1 MEKLTID
8 EINMLQQKITELKKQ
23 KNAMVFA
30 HYYQRLEVQDAADR
44 VCDSFQMA
52 KLAMESDADII
63 VICGVHFM
71 AESAKILNPSKK
83 VLIPVPDAGCP
94 MADMVTPEDVLRLRA
109 QYPEAAVMCYVN
121 SSAAVKAVSDI
132 CCTSS
137 SAIRVAKSLK
147 EKQIIFVPDMHL
159 GKYTA
164 INVPE
169 KEFIFHNGFCPTHHK
184 ISEADIKAAKAAH
197 PGAKFTVHPECRDE
211 VVAMADHVGSTAEI
225 IDYVRNKD
233 AEEFIIGT
241 EEGIIDRLRREL
253 PDKKIYAASSSFV
266 CPNMKKTHLEDL
278 YECLR
283 DEKFEIKMTDEEI
296 TGAKKSL
303 DRMVRV

>member
-1 MEKLTID
+1 MANLTIN
-8 EINMLQQKITELKKQ
+8 ELQQEILRLKKE

-30 HYYQRLEVQDAADR
+30 HYYQRLEVQDVADK

-94 MADMVTPEDVLRLRA
+94 MADMVTPEDVLKLRA
-109 QYPEAAVMCYVN
+109 EHPNAAVMCYVN

-137 SAIRVAKSLK
+137 SAIRVAKSLDAK
-147 EKQIIFVPDMHL
+147 EIIFVPDMHL
-159 GKYTA
+159 GKFTSL
-164 INVPE
+164 NVPE

-184 ISEADIKAAKAAH
+184 IKAEDVLAAKAAH

-211 VVAMADHVGSTAEI
+211 VVALADHVGSTAEI
-225 IDYVRNKD
+225 IDYVRSTD

-253 PDKKIYAASSSFV
+253 PNKKIFAASASFV

-283 DEKFEIKMTDEEI
+283 DEKFEIKMTDDEI
-296 TGAKKSL
+296 SKAKQSL